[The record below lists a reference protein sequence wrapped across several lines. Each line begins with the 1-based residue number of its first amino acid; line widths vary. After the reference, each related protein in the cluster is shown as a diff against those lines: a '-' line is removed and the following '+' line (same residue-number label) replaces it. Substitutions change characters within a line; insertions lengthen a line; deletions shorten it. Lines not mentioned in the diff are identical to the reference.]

1 MHIKQ
6 NSWLDRNTG
15 KKWNTEKRL
24 ESPSREYL
32 KQVRIWDEQAVQE
45 KEDKSAKLT
54 AKFLKAYERLEN
66 EAIKKLK
73 AQHRQNLEANEWAL
87 VKEHTVQHENK
98 KLKEKIENFT
108 RDEVQHVKPDG

>member
-1 MHIKQ
+1 MNKQ
-6 NSWLDRNTG
+6 CKR
-15 KKWNTEKRL
+15 KKTR
-24 ESPSREYL
+24 
-32 KQVRIWDEQAVQE
+32 VQ
-45 KEDKSAKLT
+45 KLT
-54 AKFLKAYERLEN
+54 AKFLKAYERLEK

-73 AQHRQNLEANEWAL
+73 AQHGQNLEANEWAL